1 MSDMAGE
8 TGSPAHKRDSIKTP
22 VGNIAGQR
30 RRQQALA
37 VGKERRDAM
46 VRAKRLC
53 RVDDNDES
61 TNITDTDVAMDDR
74 KADLEEQ
81 TVHTVEELKSAASS
95 IGKGSFKKK
104 MEVLRSLR
112 RLLSQTAVPPVDAAV
127 HAGVVPILV
136 QCISF
141 GSSDEQLLEAAWCLT
156 NIATGDLEQTRAL
169 LPALPLLIAHLGEK
183 SSVPVAEQC
192 AWALGN
198 VAGEGEEFR
207 DILLA
212 QGALLPLA
220 RLMLSNKASTAR
232 TAAWA
237 LSNLIKGPKP
247 KAVAELIK
255 IDGIPEAIVRHMQ
268 KGDDELATEVAWVV
282 VYLTALSE
290 MHSGL
295 LIKAALLPPLV
306 ARLTASDQLSLITPV
321 LRSIGNL
328 VAGDNQ
334 KTEAVLAAGQ
344 GSVIGA
350 LIKCLESEHR
360 TLKKEAAWAIANIA
374 AGTLVHKQLIFSS
387 GAVSPLL
394 HLLATATFD
403 IRKEVAFALGNLCVT
418 TIGKTGETRPVLEHL
433 TVFVDRGCLPG
444 FINLVKS
451 PDIEAARLGLQFL
464 ELVMRALPNGRG
476 PKLVENEDGIAAME
490 LFQFH
495 ENEDLRNMANGLVD
509 KYFGESYG
517 LEEEY
522 EPDGAKS

>member
-1 MSDMAGE
+1 MSHMAGE
-8 TGSPAHKRDSIKTP
+8 TGLPAHKRDSIKTP

-30 RRQQALA
+30 RRQQALS

-61 TNITDTDVAMDDR
+61 TNIADTDVAMDDEIG
-74 KADLEEQ
+74 ALEEQ
-81 TVHTVEELKSAASS
+81 TVRTVEELKITASS
-95 IGKGSFKKK
+95 LGKGSFKKK
-104 MEVLRSLR
+104 MQVLRSLR
-112 RLLSQTAVPPVDAAV
+112 RLLSQTVVPPVDAAV
-127 HAGVVPILV
+127 HAGVVPVLV

-156 NIATGDLEQTRAL
+156 NIATGDSEQTRAL
-169 LPALPLLIAHLGEK
+169 LPAFPLLIAHLGEK

-247 KAVAELIK
+247 KAATELIK
-255 IDGIPEAIVRHMQ
+255 MDGIPEAIVRHMQ
-268 KGDDELATEVAWVV
+268 KGDEELATEIAWVV

-295 LIKAALLPPLV
+295 MIKAGLLPPFIG
-306 ARLTASDQLSLITPV
+306 RLTSSDQLSLLTPV

-328 VAGDNQ
+328 VAGDNL
-334 KTEAVLAAGQ
+334 KTDAVLAAGQ
-344 GSVIGA
+344 GIPGSVIGA

-360 TLKKEAAWAIANIA
+360 TLKKEAAWAISNIA
-374 AGTLVHKQLIFSS
+374 AGTLAHKQLIFSN

-418 TIGKTGETRPVLEHL
+418 AIEKTGETKPVLEHL

-476 PKLVENEDGIAAME
+476 PKLVENEDGIAAVE

-495 ENEDLRNMANGLVD
+495 ENEELRNMANGLVD
-509 KYFGESYG
+509 KYFGENYG
-517 LEEEY
+517 LEEE
-522 EPDGAKS
+522 